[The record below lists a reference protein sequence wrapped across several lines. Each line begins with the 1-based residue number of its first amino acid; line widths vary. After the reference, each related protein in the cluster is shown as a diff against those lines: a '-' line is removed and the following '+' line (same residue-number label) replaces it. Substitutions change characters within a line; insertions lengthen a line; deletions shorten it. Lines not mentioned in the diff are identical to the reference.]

1 MILLFWLGQI
11 LQYEQ
16 LNEVN
21 KMNKEKILRK
31 VQKVIKGLD
40 QTKDDLIE
48 VSYLLDD
55 MLVACVELEDMLED
69 STIQDIE

>member
-1 MILLFWLGQI
+1 
-11 LQYEQ
+11 
-16 LNEVN
+16 
-21 KMNKEKILRK
+21 MNKEKILRK

-55 MLVACVELEDMLED
+55 MLVACVELEDMLEEEDMLED
-69 STIQDIE
+69 STIQDKRWWARKEDKGRLEK

>member
-1 MILLFWLGQI
+1 
-11 LQYEQ
+11 
-16 LNEVN
+16 
-21 KMNKEKILRK
+21 MNKEKILRK

-69 STIQDIE
+69 STI